1 MHGIEGTVVGGDF
14 RVERLL
20 GRGGMGSVYV
30 ALQLSTSRR
39 RALKL
44 MAPDLAKDPRSVE
57 RFQEEARVR
66 GHVHSPHIV
75 ETIAA
80 GVDASLGSPW
90 LAMELLEG
98 ETLAARIQRT
108 GPLHPVEARRV
119 LGEMA
124 SGLAAAH

>member
-44 MAPDLAKDPRSVE
+44 MAPDLAKDPRSVDRDRLAVVGMSLDNHE
-57 RFQEEARVR
+57 RA
-66 GHVHSPHIV
+66 
-75 ETIAA
+75 
-80 GVDASLGSPW
+80 
-90 LAMELLEG
+90 
-98 ETLAARIQRT
+98 
-108 GPLHPVEARRV
+108 
-119 LGEMA
+119 
-124 SGLAAAH
+124 